1 MTRSTLRYW
10 MWGYQEHF
18 RKGVQSLARKVLA
31 EIAAPCEA
39 EVLLVGVRAPEASR
53 EDPVCIDPEFGPVPI
68 ETFESLETVVEA
80 AIPHHPMQEIFYGD
94 AARMADKPRI
104 IRAKVIIDQ
113 VRARL
118 APHDDEQDVVSFVGF
133 PQRVNDYLV
142 AVVLRV
148 PKVAFERHPELVLAD
163 VYGEKHDVGF
173 FRACVSQLLATAS
186 ERLQR
191 PDPGRALGE
200 DLLSPEE
207 IARRGASSFLRA
219 VSAQICDYHGGTDL
233 FERLNDISALRY
245 EGNGGVGRL
254 VFMKPKVDTADFLF
268 KLDEPVG
275 LKEARWCRKILEMA
289 SGDAAMI
296 ATVREVLGVGRI
308 SHGSLDNLALSVDF
322 HGHYDWEIRSGEQLL
337 LRTQFGR
344 PQLPHE
350 ALAPERFSDNVRR
363 LFKESDCVDVD
374 RLWSL
379 FVLQSRRAS
388 GSQLIVAEDAETE
401 AARLRHQATPIA
413 PTQLTP
419 EAFEHACRIDG
430 GILVDPNGICF
441 AIGVVLD
448 GPARDECTPARGA
461 RFNSAVR
468 YVLNSQA
475 ARMAI
480 VVSDDRT
487 VDVVPLLLPRVPRAL
502 IDKNIEELERSTRE
516 DFHSSRLFL
525 DNHRF
530 YLDSEQCD
538 RVNAAIA
545 KIEASPQEGTTI
557 YFSVAPFIP
566 DSRLSADY
574 LS

>member
-1 MTRSTLRYW
+1 MTHSTLRYW

-18 RKGVQSLARKVLA
+18 RLGLQTVANKVLA

-39 EVLLVGVRAPEASR
+39 EVLLVGVRMPGASG
-53 EDPVCIDPEFGPVPI
+53 EHPVCIDPEFGAVPV
-68 ETFESLETVVEA
+68 EAFEHLEAAVEA
-80 AIPHHPMQEIFYGD
+80 ALPHHPMQQMFYGD
-94 AARMADKPRI
+94 APSMADKPRI
-104 IRAKVIIDQ
+104 IRANVIIDQ

-118 APHDDEQDVVSFVGF
+118 APVDDEQGVVSFVGF

-142 AVVLRV
+142 AVVIRV
-148 PKVAFERHPELVLAD
+148 PKAAFERHPELVLAD
-163 VYGEKHDVGF
+163 IYGKKHDVGF
-173 FRACVSQLLATAS
+173 FRACVDELLGTAS

-191 PDPGRALGE
+191 PDPGRAIGD
-200 DLLSPEE
+200 DLLKPEE
-207 IARRGASSFLRA
+207 ITRRGASNFLRA
-219 VSAQICDYHGGTDL
+219 VSAQICDYHSGTDL

-245 EGNGGVGRL
+245 EGVGGVGRL
-254 VFMKPKVDTADFLF
+254 VFLDPKVDKADFLF
-268 KLDEPVG
+268 KLDEPVN
-275 LKEARWCRKILEMA
+275 LKEARWCRKILETA

-296 ATVREVLGVGRI
+296 TTVREVQGVGRI
-308 SHGSLDNLALSVDF
+308 SHGSPDNLALFVDF

-350 ALAPERFSDNVRR
+350 ALAPESFFDNVRR
-363 LFKESDCVDVD
+363 LFKASDCVDVD
-374 RLWSL
+374 RLWKL
-379 FVLQSRRAS
+379 FVLQSRRTG

-401 AARLRHQATPIA
+401 AVRLRHQATPIE

-419 EAFEHACRIDG
+419 EALEHACRIDG
-430 GILVDPNGICF
+430 GILVDPAGICF

-461 RFNSAVR
+461 RYNSAVR
-468 YVLNSQA
+468 YVLGGQA

-487 VDVVPLLLPRVPRAL
+487 VDVVPLLLPRVPRVL
-502 IDKNIEELERSTRE
+502 IEEKIQELEHATRE
-516 DFHSSRLFL
+516 NFHASRLFL

-530 YLDSEQCD
+530 YLDSDQCD
-538 RVNAAIA
+538 RINEAIA
-545 KIEASPQEGTTI
+545 RIEASPQDTMMI
-557 YFSVAPFIP
+557 YFGIAPFVP
-566 DSRLSADY
+566 DARLCDDY